1 MHHPHQV
8 LKQLARDSYGRLLA
22 YLSARSQDIMLA
34 EDALGEAMIIALQ
47 TWTEA
52 QVPANPEAWLLTVA
66 RRKLIDGLRR
76 QHTFSTRIIHL
87 LEHEEGTPEARYA
100 EGAAFPDDRLKLLFV
115 CAHPAID
122 PSMHTPLMLQTVL
135 GLNAA
140 QIASAFLVAPSTM
153 GQRLVRAKAKIRD
166 AGLAFEVPESEELPE
181 RLMGVLE
188 AIYAAYT
195 VGWDSSAGSDPR
207 PKGLTEEGLE
217 LARMA
222 VTLLPGQSE
231 AKGLLALLLF
241 CEARG
246 PARRSLKGYFV
257 PLSEQDTGLWSQPM
271 ILEAEQWLRQASLS
285 PEEMLGRFQLE
296 AAIQSAHVQGRRQ
309 QQTDWE
315 ALILLYE
322 GLVQVVP
329 TLGALVSRAAAIA
342 EGRGLTA
349 GIEALSQIPADA
361 VENYQPYWSL
371 KASLLHKTNDALG
384 AKAAYQKAIG
394 LTEDASVREYLLQR
408 LSGC

>member
-1 MHHPHQV
+1 
-8 LKQLARDSYGRLLA
+8 
-22 YLSARSQDIMLA
+22 
-34 EDALGEAMIIALQ
+34 
-47 TWTEA
+47 
-52 QVPANPEAWLLTVA
+52 
-66 RRKLIDGLRR
+66 
-76 QHTFSTRIIHL
+76 
-87 LEHEEGTPEARYA
+87 
-100 EGAAFPDDRLKLLFV
+100 
-115 CAHPAID
+115 
-122 PSMHTPLMLQTVL
+122 
-135 GLNAA
+135 
-140 QIASAFLVAPSTM
+140 
-153 GQRLVRAKAKIRD
+153 
-166 AGLAFEVPESEELPE
+166 
-181 RLMGVLE
+181 LE

-285 PEEMLGRFQLE
+285 PEEMFGRFQLE

-322 GLVQVVP
+322 GLVQVAP
-329 TLGALVSRAAAIA
+329 TLGAWVSRAAAIA

-349 GIEALSQIPADA
+349 GIEALGQIPADA

-384 AKAAYQKAIG
+384 AKVAYQKAIG